1 MSGRSAHGHGIGD
14 DVGFHFRRKFGK
26 AFHQRFALAEQPS
39 ASRGA
44 AHHNFA
50 HPAHARVFR
59 YLGGN
64 ILAVQGHDNRTQI
77 FRQLQV
83 VAQGVAAF
91 AVTAARCGVL
101 HKKGGEISPKGL
113 HHARGGADNP
123 CIAGRA

>member
-1 MSGRSAHGHGIGD
+1 MQS
-14 DVGFHFRRKFGK
+14 
-26 AFHQRFALAEQPS
+26 
-39 ASRGA
+39 
-44 AHHNFA
+44 
-50 HPAHARVFR
+50 
-59 YLGGN
+59 Y
-64 ILAVQGHDNRTQI
+64 DNRTQI

-91 AVTAARCGVL
+91 GVTAARRGVL